1 MWCAAGACGDKC
13 SGSWRRRVRCQ
24 RSIADALAQGD
35 ESGAEHLVDVAF
47 HLLLR
52 LWARPTTRGTGGGGE
67 RERTREREVGGRD
80 GGGDEGEG
88 RELSC
93 PASIKV
99 RTLLPRLHGGG
110 GAENDSNSEGKEGRA
125 FKRMK
130 TGGTAVPRVHA
141 SNSAESVGTDTQ
153 AHAGTRAQTDTLV
166 AWMVTTWKEIV
177 QNVRRR
183 TTRGEGSVIGED
195 IVAGVASKVSQVK
208 SLLSQPT
215 CVSIVYFK
223 SGYNSCCSFLSLVI
237 TPVRVYSSPP
247 PPPPPPP
254 PRAHRQADR
263 ARIASAALPCD
274 PGVIKVE

>member
-1 MWCAAGACGDKC
+1 VGARIRTEEDQKMWCAAGACGDKC

-237 TPVRVYSSPP
+237 TPVRVNPTHDAQCAQS
-247 PPPPPPP
+247 
-254 PRAHRQADR
+254 
-263 ARIASAALPCD
+263 
-274 PGVIKVE
+274 V